1 MMIKERRM
9 CTALVYAAEHSTVWS
24 FFDGCSSC
32 SLINV
37 CNRGSSWGLE
47 PLLLWMDFAVNC
59 ADAFFDQQQQ
69 TLLFRSSSTSSS
81 SSSREQHRAVLF
93 ILKKHQHVLLRVRVE
108 FFEKVDSEDDWQQ
121 EQERTKDGIE
131 TAQFITSAGDRS
143 IDRSIERERE
153 SII

>member
-1 MMIKERRM
+1 
-9 CTALVYAAEHSTVWS
+9 
-24 FFDGCSSC
+24 
-32 SLINV
+32 
-37 CNRGSSWGLE
+37 
-47 PLLLWMDFAVNC
+47 MDFAVNC

-143 IDRSIERERE
+143 IERERVLFNHKWVY
-153 SII
+153 